1 MPDTSGRARCLSI
14 HHPHEKLH
22 PMSSDRERTNLLK
35 RAEARAIQFFCR
47 HMPGWIYPD
56 LLTAIGFCGS
66 LIVCAGLWLARHR
79 DQYFLLLS
87 ILGLAIHWFGD
98 SLDGRLAYYRNT
110 PRKWYGWALDIN
122 VDWTSACFIGLG
134 FYFYLMTFKIVA
146 FVFVVAYGG
155 SMIVALLRYKITE
168 KYTIDTFMFGPTELR
183 LLLAS
188 VLLIELFRPNTLLQF
203 GFAGSLIL
211 VIINTID
218 SYKVLKMA
226 DRKDRELKA
235 AK

>member
-1 MPDTSGRARCLSI
+1 
-14 HHPHEKLH
+14 
-22 PMSSDRERTNLLK
+22 MSQDRERTNILK
-35 RAEARAIQFFCR
+35 RAEASAIQFFCA
-47 HMPGWIYPD
+47 HMPRWVYPD
-56 LLTAIGFCGS
+56 LLTAIGFFGS
-66 LIVCAGLWLARHR
+66 LVVCAGLWLARHSDR
-79 DQYFLLLS
+79 RFLLLS

-98 SLDGRLAYYRNT
+98 SLDGRLAYFRQT

-134 FYFYLMTFKIVA
+134 FYFYLTTFRIVA

-183 LLLAS
+183 ILLAT
-188 VLLIELFRPNTLLQF
+188 VLLIELYRPNTLLQF

-211 VIINTID
+211 VIINSID
-218 SYKVLKMA
+218 SYKVLKLA
-226 DRKDRELKA
+226 DRKDRSQKETK
-235 AK
+235 